1 MLIDMNGMSLSM
13 LNEKA
18 DMIEP
23 ITTMNSDD
31 LAGHAMDVAAN
42 TAKVADNLTGLA
54 GISPMADAN
63 LSKAGMLKDTVDM
76 NSELISSFDAVI
88 TNNSNLVAPL
98 KGRADMNSDE
108 IALLEGKVGNNE
120 GDIMDIGADVDT
132 NASTITENMM
142 SLAAVI
148 DRFDNSIEPLVASNS

>member
-1 MLIDMNGMSLSM
+1 MLIDMNAMSLSM

-31 LAGHAMDVAAN
+31 LAGHAMDVTAN
-42 TAKVADNLTGLA
+42 TAKVADSKAGLA

-63 LSKAGMLKDTVDM
+63 SGKVSMLKDTVDM

-88 TNNSNLVAPL
+88 TNNSDLVAPL
-98 KGRADMNSDE
+98 KGRTEMNSDE
-108 IALLEGKVGNNE
+108 IAALDDKVGKNQ

-132 NASTITENMM
+132 NAGTITENMM

-148 DRFDNSIEPLVASNS
+148 DRFDSSIEPLVTSNS